1 MSRSA
6 CFYVGPYAMWVDAS
20 PPDDAVGDLWGS
32 WGSDDLGLIEPGQRP
47 VRVVFY
53 APSPDSSRAGAP
65 RRAFRI
71 LGAPDCV
78 GLDFRDVD
86 PEAEVEAFRTAYKL
100 ELDELAQRIGRPPVL
115 RWGMIYTYG

>member
-32 WGSDDLGLIEPGQRP
+32 WGSDDLGMIEPGQRP

-65 RRAFRI
+65 AGVQDTRRSR
-71 LGAPDCV
+71 LRRV
-78 GLDFRDVD
+78 GLPRCRSGGGSRGF
-86 PEAEVEAFRTAYKL
+86 P
-100 ELDELAQRIGRPPVL
+100 
-115 RWGMIYTYG
+115 YGLQVGAG